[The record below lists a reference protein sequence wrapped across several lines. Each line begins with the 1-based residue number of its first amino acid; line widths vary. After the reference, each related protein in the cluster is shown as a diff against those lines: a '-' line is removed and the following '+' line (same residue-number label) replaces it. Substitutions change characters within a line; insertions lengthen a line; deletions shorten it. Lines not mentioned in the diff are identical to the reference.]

1 MIFQICVQSL
11 SALSLIKINED
22 KEFLI
27 LQRQKGRPGCML
39 GTDVKLAGIEKRKH
53 NREKK
58 YTEVQEKP
66 CSSKSEDGMLNYIYL
81 I

>member
-1 MIFQICVQSL
+1 M
-11 SALSLIKINED
+11 KINED

-53 NREKK
+53 NLEKK
-58 YTEVQEKP
+58 CIEVQEKP
-66 CSSKSEDGMLNYIYL
+66 CSSKSVEGMLNYIYL
-81 I
+81 LQLRIYLLFYF